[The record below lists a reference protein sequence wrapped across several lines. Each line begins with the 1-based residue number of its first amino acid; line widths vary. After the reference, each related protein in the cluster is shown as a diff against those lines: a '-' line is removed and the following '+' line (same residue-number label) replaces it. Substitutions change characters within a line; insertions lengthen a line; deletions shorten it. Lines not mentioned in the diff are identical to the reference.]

1 MLEKDTYNC
10 ITNPETKS
18 IFKDRGSKFIGY
30 AFYVENEDDV
40 KEKISEVKKIQYSAR
55 HHCYAYRIG
64 SEEIKLRANDDGEPS
79 HSAGDPILGQIIA
92 KDLTNVLVIVVRY
105 FGGVKL
111 GVGGLIQAYKTAA
124 KEILDECEIETRT
137 INKLFSVTLEY
148 PELNQIMRFIKE
160 HNLNIVEQKME
171 MNCEI
176 ILSIRLKDADYIFDK
191 LTQMHKMKTE
201 II

>member
-1 MLEKDTYNC
+1 MSIKTKL
-10 ITNPETKS
+10 ETKS
-18 IFKDRGSKFIGY
+18 NSDLKYMVTNPNKFQDSFVNI
-30 AFYVENEDDV
+30 
-40 KEKISEVKKIQYSAR
+40 
-55 HHCYAYRIG
+55 
-64 SEEIKLRANDDGEPS
+64 
-79 HSAGDPILGQIIA
+79 
-92 KDLTNVLVIVVRY
+92 
-105 FGGVKL
+105 
-111 GVGGLIQAYKTAA
+111 A